1 MKSALRILIFVVAMG
16 TISGG
21 LLFGVNSLTAT
32 LIARN
37 EELKLKSAVL
47 DVLEVPYSP
56 ENVLEL
62 FDKNVRILKKGDS
75 RFYASI
81 DGTTAFEFK
90 GPGLWG
96 TIEGIL
102 SINPDLKTIR
112 VLRILHQEETPGL
125 GGRIAEPEYLKGFR
139 NKEIVP
145 KISFV
150 PPAKA
155 KANNEVDAITGAT
168 GSSRALEKLL
178 NETIQK
184 KLKELGTDTILET
197 DNSRLSLIIK

>member
-81 DGTTAFEFK
+81 DGTTAFKFK

-168 GSSRALEKLL
+168 CSSKALEKLL

-184 KLKELGTDTILET
+184 KLKELGTDTIL
-197 DNSRLSLIIK
+197 L

>member
-32 LIARN
+32 MIARN

-47 DVLEVPYSP
+47 DVLEVPYRP

-62 FDKNVRILKKGDS
+62 FDENVKILEKGDS
-75 RFYASI
+75 LFYTSI
-81 DGTTAFEFK
+81 DGTTAFKFK

-125 GGRIAEPEYLKGFR
+125 GARIAESEYLKGFR
-139 NKEIVP
+139 SKTFIP

-150 PPAKA
+150 PSGTAKA
-155 KANNEVDAITGAT
+155 ANEVDAITGAT
-168 GSSRALEKLL
+168 GSSKALEKLL

-184 KLKELGTDTILET
+184 KL
-197 DNSRLSLIIK
+197 SLLKG

>member
-1 MKSALRILIFVVAMG
+1 MKSALRILIFVIVMG
-16 TISGG
+16 TVSGG
-21 LLFGVNSLTAT
+21 LLFGINSLTAKR
-32 LIARN
+32 IAQN

-47 DVLEVPYSP
+47 DVLEIPYRP

-62 FDKNVRILKKGDS
+62 FDENVKILEKGDS
-75 RFYASI
+75 LFYASV
-81 DGTTAFEFK
+81 DGTTAFKFK

-102 SINPDLKTIR
+102 SINSDLKTIR

-139 NKEIVP
+139 NKEIIP

-150 PPAKA
+150 PSGKA

-168 GSSRALEKLL
+168 GSSRALERLL

-184 KLKELGTDTILET
+184 KL
-197 DNSRLSLIIK
+197 SLLRN

>member
-1 MKSALRILIFVVAMG
+1 MRSALRILIFVIVMG
-16 TISGG
+16 TVSGG
-21 LLFGVNSLTAT
+21 LLFGINSLTAT
-32 LIARN
+32 KIAQN

-47 DVLEVPYSP
+47 DVLEVPYRP

-62 FDKNVRILKKGDS
+62 FDGNVKILEKGDS
-75 RFYASI
+75 LFYTSI
-81 DGTTAFEFK
+81 DGTTAFKFK

-125 GGRIAEPEYLKGFR
+125 GGRIAEPEYLQGFR
-139 NKEIVP
+139 DKEVVP
-145 KISFV
+145 KINFV
-150 PPAKA
+150 PSGKA

-168 GSSRALEKLL
+168 GSSKALEKLL
-178 NETIQK
+178 NETVKK
-184 KLKELGTDTILET
+184 KLGLLVG
-197 DNSRLSLIIK
+197 NQ

>member
-1 MKSALRILIFVVAMG
+1 MKSALRILIFVIIMG
-16 TISGG
+16 TVSGG

-32 LIARN
+32 MIARN

-47 DVLEVPYSP
+47 DVLEVPYRP

-62 FDKNVRILKKGDS
+62 FDENVKILEKGDS
-75 RFYASI
+75 LFYTSI
-81 DGTTAFEFK
+81 DGTTAFKFK

-102 SINPDLKTIR
+102 SINPDLKIIR

-139 NKEIVP
+139 SKTFIP

-150 PPAKA
+150 PSGTAKA
-155 KANNEVDAITGAT
+155 ANEVDAITGAT
-168 GSSRALEKLL
+168 GSSKALEKLL

-184 KLKELGTDTILET
+184 KLGLLAG
-197 DNSRLSLIIK
+197 NQ

>member
-1 MKSALRILIFVVAMG
+1 MKSALRILIFVIVMG
-16 TISGG
+16 TVSGG
-21 LLFGVNSLTAT
+21 LLFGINSLTAKK
-32 LIARN
+32 IAQN

-47 DVLEVPYSP
+47 DVLEVPYRP

-62 FDKNVRILKKGDS
+62 FDGNVKILEKGDS
-75 RFYASI
+75 LFYASV
-81 DGTTAFEFK
+81 DGTTAFKFK

-125 GGRIAEPEYLKGFR
+125 GGRIAEPEYLQGFR
-139 NKEIVP
+139 DKEVIP
-145 KISFV
+145 KINFV
-150 PPAKA
+150 PSGKA

-168 GSSRALEKLL
+168 GSSKALERLL

-184 KLKELGTDTILET
+184 KL
-197 DNSRLSLIIK
+197 SLLKG